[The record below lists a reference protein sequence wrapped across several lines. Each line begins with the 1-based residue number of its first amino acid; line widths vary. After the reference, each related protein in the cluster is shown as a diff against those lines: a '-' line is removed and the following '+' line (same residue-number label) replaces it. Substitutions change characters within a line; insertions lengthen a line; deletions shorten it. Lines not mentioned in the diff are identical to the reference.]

1 MVSLFF
7 KKIENYK
14 QITSSKKVL
23 FVALRTH
30 LLIWFF
36 LLLVFYKRNQK
47 YLPNF
52 DRTERMFIYVLI
64 VS

>member
-30 LLIWFF
+30 LLICFF

>member
-52 DRTERMFIYVLI
+52 DRTERMFIYVVI